1 MHEVEAALGRVKTQ
15 LGQADF
21 DLFKRL
27 VSTVLAVTAIVNSQ
41 RSMLARLRRLFG
53 LSSSEK
59 TRDLLVG
66 AGQDASATT
75 VPDDEASMTPG
86 VDLTEPP
93 TGQPGSTAAEPER
106 PKGKGHGRLPA
117 SVYEAATQVVVA
129 HQSLLVGGPCPDCR
143 SGKLYELKEPARILR
158 IVGQPLLAGTCWT
171 ASACAVAPAA
181 ACTPRVLRPRRKVP
195 SSTTPRSPCSRS
207 AATAWA

>member
-59 TRDLLVG
+59 TRNVL
-66 AGQDASATT
+66 AGQDASA
-75 VPDDEASMTPG
+75 A
-86 VDLTEPP
+86 P
-93 TGQPGSTAAEPER
+93 TGHDNET
-106 PKGKGHGRLPA
+106 
-117 SVYEAATQVVVA
+117 
-129 HQSLLVGGPCPDCR
+129 CR
-143 SGKLYELKEPARILR
+143 SAPSVR
-158 IVGQPLLAGTCWT
+158 GTD
-171 ASACAVAPAA
+171 ACP
-181 ACTPRVLRPRRKVP
+181 PRSTRQRPR
-195 SSTTPRSPCSRS
+195 
-207 AATAWA
+207 

>member
-75 VPDDEASMTPG
+75 GPDDEAGTTPG
-86 VDLTEPP
+86 AAP
-93 TGQPGSTAAEPER
+93 TCCLSRYPTA
-106 PKGKGHGRLPA
+106 
-117 SVYEAATQVVVA
+117 
-129 HQSLLVGGPCPDCR
+129 
-143 SGKLYELKEPARILR
+143 
-158 IVGQPLLAGTCWT
+158 
-171 ASACAVAPAA
+171 
-181 ACTPRVLRPRRKVP
+181 
-195 SSTTPRSPCSRS
+195 
-207 AATAWA
+207 